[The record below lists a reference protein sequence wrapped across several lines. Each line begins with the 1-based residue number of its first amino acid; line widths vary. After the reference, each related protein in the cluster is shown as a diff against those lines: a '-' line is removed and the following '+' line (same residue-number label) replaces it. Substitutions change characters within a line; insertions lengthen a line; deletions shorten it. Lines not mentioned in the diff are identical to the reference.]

1 MKRLF
6 PTSLALLLVMA
17 SFGHVLAAAFCPRVL
32 GRECCFAKAP
42 SHMHSSSSS
51 RENMAVHDMHM
62 DGMSMDGMNMDDM
75 AMPDTSMDHMA
86 VNDMVIDAA
95 TVDMFIPLSPPAFTE
110 EAVTNKF
117 DQPVGACPHCLGH
130 SGIVNAPVSSVSV
143 PDQSGKETGSVL
155 LPVSRFPIRPAIAL
169 AQIGL
174 PREHAPPGSGAPRY
188 ILISVFLI

>member
-6 PTSLALLLVMA
+6 PTALALLLVMA

-32 GRECCFAKAP
+32 GRECCFAMAT
-42 SHMHSSSSS
+42 HHTHSPSSS

-75 AMPDTSMDHMA
+75 AMAEASMDHMA
-86 VNDMVIDAA
+86 TNDMKIDAA
-95 TVDMFIPLSPPAFTE
+95 TVDMFTPVFPPAFTE

-117 DQPVGACPHCLGH
+117 DQPVGSCPHCLGH

>member
-6 PTSLALLLVMA
+6 PASLALLLVMA
-17 SFGHVLAAAFCPRVL
+17 SFGHVLAAAFCPRAL
-32 GRECCFAKAP
+32 GRECCFAKTTNHTHSP
-42 SHMHSSSSS
+42 SSSHVN
-51 RENMAVHDMHM
+51 EAAADMHM
-62 DGMSMDGMNMDDM
+62 GGMSMDGMNMDDM

-95 TVDMFIPLSPPAFTE
+95 TVDMFIPVSPLAFTE

-117 DQPVGACPHCLGH
+117 DQPVGSCPHCLGH

-174 PREHAPPGSGAPRY
+174 PRSMHHPAAVR
-188 ILISVFLI
+188 LAISSSAFF

>member
-32 GRECCFAKAP
+32 GRECCFAKTP

>member
-6 PTSLALLLVMA
+6 PASLALLLVMA
-17 SFGHVLAAAFCPRVL
+17 SFGHVLAAAFCPRAL
-32 GRECCFAKAP
+32 GRECCFAKTANHTHSP
-42 SHMHSSSSS
+42 SSSHVN
-51 RENMAVHDMHM
+51 EAAADMHM
-62 DGMSMDGMNMDDM
+62 GGMSMDGMNMDDM

-95 TVDMFIPLSPPAFTE
+95 TVDMFIPVSPPAFTE

-117 DQPVGACPHCLGH
+117 DQPVGSCPHCLGH

-143 PDQSGKETGSVL
+143 PEQSGKETGSVL

-174 PREHAPPGSGAPRY
+174 PREHAPPGSSAPRH